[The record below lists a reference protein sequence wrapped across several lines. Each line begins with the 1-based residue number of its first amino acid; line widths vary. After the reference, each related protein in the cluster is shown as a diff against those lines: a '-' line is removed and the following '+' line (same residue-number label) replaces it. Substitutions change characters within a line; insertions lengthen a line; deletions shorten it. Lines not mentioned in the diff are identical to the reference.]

1 MSVKL
6 IPWLLAAQQKQC
18 PCLASELL
26 ECAEA
31 DKNCFKNTIIGDKT
45 RAFGYETPKLNNM
58 ITMGNTSTATNQEG
72 VKSYARQR

>member
-6 IPWLLAAQQKQC
+6 IPWLLAAEQEQY

-31 DKNCFKNTIIGDKT
+31 DKNCFKNTITGD
-45 RAFGYETPKLNNM
+45 ET
-58 ITMGNTSTATNQEG
+58 
-72 VKSYARQR
+72 